1 MKEIGIIV
9 CAKQIPDPE
18 APLSDV
24 SVDAQNK
31 EVVVDAPLV
40 INPFDENALEAALLI
55 KEEMDAKITV
65 LSLER
70 KVSDTVLRK
79 SLAAGADELILL
91 QDQTFEKLDSHSVAV
106 ALADAIT
113 KIGDYDLVL
122 TGRQAGDWDSGQV
135 GLILGELLGLP
146 CISLAREIKVEEGNV
161 LVKKNMPGGY
171 EQVRAKMP
179 ALVTVS
185 NEVGELRYISRTK
198 MMKMLKKVRSIP
210 SWSSED
216 FVSASEGLKKLE
228 IIELSSPPDMSRDCE
243 FLDGATPDEIADKL
257 AAVFKTLQ

>member
-1 MKEIGIIV
+1 MKELGIIV

-24 SVDAQNK
+24 SVDAEKK
-31 EVVVDAPLV
+31 EVVVDAPQV
-40 INPFDENALEAALLI
+40 ISPFDENALEAALRL
-55 KEEMDAKITV
+55 KEEIGAKITV
-65 LSLER
+65 LSLGK

-91 QDQTFEKLDSHSVAV
+91 QDGSFEKLDSHSIAI
-106 ALADAIT
+106 ALADAIR
-113 KIGDYDLVL
+113 KIGEYDLVL

-135 GLILGELLGLP
+135 GLLLGEMLGLP

-161 LVKKNMPGGY
+161 LVKKNVPGGY
-171 EQVRAKMP
+171 EHVRAKMP

-198 MMKMLKKVRSIP
+198 MMKMLKRTASIT

-216 FVSASEGLKKLE
+216 FVSSHEGLQKMQ
-228 IIELSSPPDMSRDCE
+228 IVELSSPPDMRRNCE
-243 FLDGATPDEIADKL
+243 FIDGATPEEKADKL
-257 AAVFKTLQ
+257 ASVFKALR

>member
-1 MKEIGIIV
+1 MKELEIIV

-24 SVDAQNK
+24 SVDAEKK

-40 INPFDENALEAALLI
+40 INPFDENALEAALKLQ
-55 KEEMDAKITV
+55 EEIGAKITV
-65 LSLER
+65 LSLGK

-91 QDQTFEKLDSHSVAV
+91 QDNAFEKLDSHSVAA
-106 ALADAIT
+106 ALADAIR
-113 KIGDYDLVL
+113 KIGEYDLVL

-135 GLILGELLGLP
+135 GLILGELLALP
-146 CISLAREIKVEEGNV
+146 CINLAREIKIEDGSVV
-161 LVKKNMPGGY
+161 VKKAIPGGY
-171 EQVRAKMP
+171 ELVRAKMP

-198 MMKMLKKVRSIP
+198 MMKMLRKARSIP
-210 SWSSED
+210 SWSCED
-216 FVSASEGLKKLE
+216 FILAHEELKKME
-228 IIELSSPPDMSRDCE
+228 ITELSSPPDMSRKCE

-257 AAVFKTLQ
+257 AAVLKAG